1 MQFCL
6 LGLAQAV
13 VHGSEHGLAG
23 QGRAGNSI
31 HAVGGTSLGQGICQG
46 LGSSAAQLRGLA
58 GSINGHFAHLAAGNS
73 HGDLHIAQAA
83 LSAGSIGAVGQVL
96 CACRA
101 GAGLRQ
107 AAVHGGEHSIAGEGR
122 AGNGVHTGSGT
133 GLGQLICQ
141 GLSGSTA
148 QLRGL
153 TGSVDGHI
161 GHLAAGDGDGDGHL
175 AQAALLTGGVGA
187 VGQRSRVVG
196 SGHGAG
202 VLDVQA
208 QHHCHDDS
216 DDGHNDDVAGHCL
229 LHKKSDAPF
238 DLTG

>member
-46 LGSSAAQLRGLA
+46 LGSSAAQLRGL
-58 GSINGHFAHLAAGNS
+58 
-73 HGDLHIAQAA
+73 
-83 LSAGSIGAVGQVL
+83 
-96 CACRA
+96 
-101 GAGLRQ
+101 
-107 AAVHGGEHSIAGEGR
+107 
-122 AGNGVHTGSGT
+122 
-133 GLGQLICQ
+133 
-141 GLSGSTA
+141 
-148 QLRGL
+148 

-187 VGQRSRVVG
+187 VGQRSRAVG

-202 VLDVQA
+202 ALDVQA

-216 DDGHNDDVAGHCL
+216 DDGHDDDVAGHCL
-229 LHKKSDAPF
+229 FHKKSDAPF